1 MKKQMKMEE
10 STLDMYI
17 NKNDGGG
24 LWVNTECEKDSKEHE
39 ENEQR
44 FQQD

>member
-1 MKKQMKMEE
+1 MKMEK
-10 STLDMYI
+10 SALDMYI
-17 NKNDGGG
+17 KKNDGWEW
-24 LWVNTECEKDSKEHE
+24 WVNTEYEKDSKEHE